1 MEREREREKGERERR
16 DTRRMAGEWRKTKNE
31 RDEDIEKV
39 GEEERKR
46 NRNGLIET
54 KSNSDGRKTDGIYGR
69 G

>member
-1 MEREREREKGERERR
+1 MREREKGGREERHET
-16 DTRRMAGEWRKTKNE
+16 DGEWRKTKNE
-31 RDEDIEKV
+31 RNEDIEKV

>member
-1 MEREREREKGERERR
+1 
-16 DTRRMAGEWRKTKNE
+16 MAGEWRKTKNE